1 MVVVCGDRHWQ
12 YHSIDPV
19 TGLREYSC
27 GPASNSHAGGW
38 SQSDFRK
45 DYHRYLNVAGGF
57 LSATVD
63 RVAEKPTLTFRYHD
77 DTGRVGYVDELS
89 LGSDGKLE

>member
-1 MVVVCGDRHWQ
+1 M
-12 YHSIDPV
+12 
-19 TGLREYSC
+19 
-27 GPASNSHAGGW
+27 
-38 SQSDFRK
+38 
-45 DYHRYLNVAGGF
+45 
-57 LSATVD
+57 SATVD